1 MENNEN
7 ITASYSQSPSPAPV
21 TKWTGVDIAAAV
33 LSVLFGYLICRA
45 FPFSEHP
52 LGAALIL
59 LLICAGAVVFVALKG
74 TVRGAFSVI
83 YPVIM
88 VLLAA
93 TLFINPLTFV
103 RFFSSVFFFTV
114 LFYYLGRS
122 AGVTIEKIAGKYL
135 FTDVMKTTFVL
146 PFHNYA
152 DIFPA
157 IFHRSPNGDGKGAGK
172 AGKVILFILS
182 GLLVAL
188 IPTAIAIGMLSYDAN
203 FTRLLRMIFNFDIS
217 DVFSH
222 AGSFICGIPIAMAL
236 FSAAFCTSRR
246 IGSEYLKEAGAENR
260 RRKAGFIPVVLSVTA
275 TIPVLLIYVIF
286 FFSQKDYYLAAFSGV
301 LPGNLSFADYAREGF
316 FNLCG
321 VTALNVVIIFVFST
335 FTRKK
340 DDVSST
346 LPERICS
353 VVFSLATLLLIS
365 TALAKM
371 GLYVNEYGLTEKRV
385 LASWLMILLFAVF
398 TCVIIR
404 QFIPKMSLPPVLAAV
419 VLLFWGILGFCNV
432 DALIADYNADAYLSG
447 KLDTVDVGEIRNM
460 GESGI
465 PALIRL
471 LNEAPAD
478 ADENMTADVRYLAS
492 RGLMRQALADK
503 YWHGEVGVKYVFS
516 YDIAS
521 FRAIWALRDGGAELK
536 DAVYSGNSSEPTFD
550 SFGAIPPADP
560 DEIKVNVILDLDEDI
575 GLLLVDYDVNG
586 RTGGGGSS
594 NADRSMLKK
603 DSKDLYWSISK
614 QELGIHTDSSTAV
627 DVVLKFS
634 AVTEYFDPNY
644 ENDYPEEYVL
654 PLGDVAFSAR
664 FGETYRVMIT
674 GNRLTGYDVIL
685 LG

>member
-7 ITASYSQSPSPAPV
+7 FSADYSYSPSPADSQPSSSAPV
-21 TKWTGVDIAAAV
+21 TKWTGADIAAAV

-45 FPFSEHP
+45 FPFSSHP
-52 LGAALIL
+52 LGAALTL
-59 LLICAGAVVFVALKG
+59 LLICAGAVVFVTLKG
-74 TVRGAFSVI
+74 TVRGAFSVV

-88 VLLAA
+88 ALLAA
-93 TLFINPLTFV
+93 TLIVNPLTLV
-103 RFFSSVFFFTV
+103 RFFSSVFFFIV

-122 AGVTIEKIAGKYL
+122 AGITIERRPGKYL
-135 FTDVMKTTFVL
+135 LTDVTKTTFVL
-146 PFHNYA
+146 PFHNYTE
-152 DIFPA
+152 IFPA
-157 IFHRSPNGDGKGAGK
+157 IFHKSPDGKGK
-172 AGKVILFILS
+172 AGKAILLIAS

-188 IPTAIAIGMLSYDAN
+188 IPTVIAVGMLSYDEN
-203 FTRLLRMIFNFDIS
+203 FTELLGKIFNFDIA
-217 DVFSH
+217 DIFSH
-222 AGSFICGIPIAMAL
+222 AGSFVCGIPIAMAL

-246 IGSEYLKEAGAENR
+246 IGSEYLREEGAEKR
-260 RRKAGFIPVVLSVTA
+260 RRKAGFIPVVLSITA
-275 TIPVLLIYVIF
+275 TLPVLLIYIIF
-286 FFSQKDYYLAAFSGV
+286 FFSQKDYYLAAFSGS
-301 LPGNLSFADYAREGF
+301 LPENLSFADYAREGF

-321 VTALNVVIIFVFST
+321 VTALNAVIIFIFST

-353 VVFSLATLLLIS
+353 VIFTLATLLLIS

-398 TCVIIR
+398 ICVIIR
-404 QFIPKMSLPPVLAAV
+404 QFLPKMSLPPVLAAV
-419 VLLFWGILGFCNV
+419 VILFWGVLGFCNV

-447 KLDTVDVGEIRNM
+447 KLKTVDVGEIRNM

-471 LNEAPAD
+471 MNEAPAD
-478 ADENMTADVRYLAS
+478 ADENMTAEVRYLAS
-492 RGLMRQALADK
+492 RGLMRQALADS
-503 YWHGEVGVKYVFS
+503 YWHGDTGAKHIFS
-516 YDIAS
+516 YDLAS
-521 FRAIWALRDGGAELK
+521 FRAIFALRDGGEKLK
-536 DAVYSGNSSEPTFD
+536 DAVYNEKNSDQMIDVQPSD
-550 SFGAIPPADP
+550 A

-614 QELGIHTDSSTAV
+614 QELGIHTDSSTAA

-664 FGETYRVMIT
+664 FGETYRVVIN
-674 GNRLTGYDVIL
+674 GSQLTGYYVIL
-685 LG
+685 LD